1 MIRGDVFYIASRFF
15 FKILLKDAKLERAFI
30 KKQIYSSK
38 RELGAVMFDILLFLK
53 LHVYP

>member
-30 KKQIYSSK
+30 TKQIYSSK

-53 LHVYP
+53 LHVNP